1 MIMLQFL
8 IQNKSTIL
16 FALVAFAVIN
26 FLLKSGNFVLKM
38 IIFVALAILIATF
51 IGVDLGQTISNFAS
65 TL

>member
-1 MIMLQFL
+1 MLQFL

-38 IIFVALAILIATF
+38 IIFVALAILIAAF

>member
-1 MIMLQFL
+1 MLQFL

-51 IGVDLGQTISNFAS
+51 IGVDLGQTINNFAS

>member
-51 IGVDLGQTISNFAS
+51 IGVDLGQTINNFAS